1 MTSPH
6 SAPRGVSS
14 DGPVRPVE
22 HVDVLIIGSGPTGSA
37 YARVLADEAPGAR
50 VLMVEAG
57 PQVSTPRGRHVKNI
71 TDPALRVA
79 AQTASQGPDRD
90 IRPGDPVHSRPPGVM
105 VRPGTYLL
113 GEKASGVPDEG
124 DSADGSVGMPGA
136 SLSTNVGGMGAHWTC
151 ACPRPGEG
159 ERITDIPDAE
169 LDAALDRAEELLNVT
184 TTAFTDAPFA
194 DEVRKRLSAELDAGR
209 SPERRVQ
216 TMPLAVET
224 WPDGSRHWSGTDVI
238 LGDLADKDTDT
249 FELRPDTLCRR
260 LLLEGS
266 TVAGAELEHLPTG
279 RRTTVNARW
288 VVVAGDALRTPQL
301 LFASGIRPA
310 ALGRYL
316 NDQPQIVVAV
326 RLDPA
331 VLAAARDAA
340 AVERPDASFNPVSGV
355 SWVPY
360 DHETHPFHGQVMQLD
375 ASPVPLEE
383 EVEPGSIVGLGW
395 FCAKDV
401 RAQDRVE
408 FSETETDPYGM
419 PAMTLHYR
427 LTEVDEDR
435 IEAAKRAAARA
446 ARLLG
451 AFLDPRGPR
460 RLPSGSSLH
469 YQGTVRM
476 GAVDDGTSVCD
487 THCRVWGTENVYVA
501 GNGVIPTETACN
513 PTLTSVALAAR
524 GAQDIARRYHEENA
538 RVS

>member
-6 SAPRGVSS
+6 SAQRGVSTA
-14 DGPVRPVE
+14 GPAQPVE
-22 HVDVLIIGSGPTGSA
+22 TVDVLIVGSGPTGSA

-57 PQVSTPRGRHVKNI
+57 PQVSSPRGRHVKNI
-71 TDPALRVA
+71 TDPEARVA
-79 AQTASQGPDRD
+79 AQTASQGPDRSARD
-90 IRPGDPVHSRPPGVM
+90 GDPVHSRPPGVM

-113 GEKASGVPDEG
+113 GDKASGVPGEDG
-124 DSADGSVGMPGA
+124 SADGTVGMPGA

-151 ACPRPGEG
+151 ACPRPGDG
-159 ERITDIPDAE
+159 ERITDIPAAE
-169 LDAALDRAEELLNVT
+169 LDTALGRADELLNVT
-184 TTAFTDAPFA
+184 TSAFTDAPFA
-194 DEVRKRLSAELDAGR
+194 EEVRKRLGAELDAGR
-209 SPERRVQ
+209 KPERRVR
-216 TMPLAVET
+216 TMPLAVDT
-224 WPDGSRHWSGTDVI
+224 WSDGSRHWSGTDVI
-238 LGDLADKDTDT
+238 LGDLAEKDTAS

-260 LLLEGS
+260 LLLEDS
-266 TVAGAELEHLPTG
+266 AAVGAEMEHLPSG
-279 RRTTVNARW
+279 RRTTVRARW
-288 VVVAGDALRTPQL
+288 VVVACDALRTPQL
-301 LFASGIRPA
+301 LFASGIRPT

-326 RLDPA
+326 RLDPTI
-331 VLAAARDAA
+331 LAAARETAA
-340 AVERPDASFNPVSGV
+340 AERPDATFNPVSGV

-375 ASPVPLEE
+375 ASPVPLDE

-401 RAQDRVE
+401 RADDRVE
-408 FSETETDPYGM
+408 FSATEVDGFGM
-419 PAMTLHYR
+419 PAMTLHYQ
-427 LTEVDEDR
+427 LTDVDQER
-435 IEAAKRAAARA
+435 IEAAKTAAARA

-451 AFLDPRGPR
+451 TFLDPRGPR

-476 GAVDDGTSVCD
+476 GPADDGTSVCD
-487 THCRVWGTENVYVA
+487 TYSRVWGTDNVYVA

-524 GAQDIARRYHEENA
+524 GAQDIARRYREENA
-538 RVS
+538 HVS